1 MKLSLAMLALGA
13 FVAAGAVVAVGTP
26 GPFRVEIAGSVVKL
40 KDKSGHGSGVH
51 IGNGYVLTANHVLP
65 GAEKSMAY
73 IRDDGRKGT
82 AKVVWGSA
90 EYDIALMK
98 LDTYEGIAA
107 SNLECRAPV
116 MGEAIAMK
124 GNPLILENITTW
136 GRVAGTEIS
145 MGPWASAIPVDGA
158 IAGGMS
164 GGGAFDA
171 DGDLIGI
178 NVGMMIQQ
186 LGLGS
191 SSVGISVIV
200 PGSAICGL
208 LAR

>member
-1 MKLSLAMLALGA
+1 MRLA
-13 FVAAGAVVAVGTP
+13 
-26 GPFRVEIAGSVVKL
+26 
-40 KDKSGHGSGVH
+40 
-51 IGNGYVLTANHVLP
+51 
-65 GAEKSMAY
+65 
-73 IRDDGRKGT
+73 
-82 AKVVWGSA
+82 
-90 EYDIALMK
+90 
-98 LDTYEGIAA
+98 TYEGIAA

-145 MGPWASAIPVDGA
+145 MGPWASVIPVDGA